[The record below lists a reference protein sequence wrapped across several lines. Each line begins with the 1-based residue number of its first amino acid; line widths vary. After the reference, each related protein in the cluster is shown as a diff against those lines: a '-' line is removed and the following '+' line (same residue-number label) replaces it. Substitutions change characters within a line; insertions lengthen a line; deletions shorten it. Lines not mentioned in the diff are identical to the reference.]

1 MTTKTTTTVIQDPK
15 AVQPAIA
22 LTRTGLLDPGA
33 VSQWVEETSGADGLT
48 SFPEPKEMEPAARV
62 IQNGPFRGIRIQ
74 IGSPLS
80 SPTLTATQ
88 STQPDLDSLSA
99 DRTVTSL
106 TAAPGSTASP

>member
-1 MTTKTTTTVIQDPK
+1 MATKTPTKVIPDPK
-15 AVQPAIA
+15 AVQPTIA
-22 LTRTGLLDPGA
+22 LTRTGLLDSDA

-80 SPTLTATQ
+80 SPTLTAIR
-88 STQPDLDSLSA
+88 STPTDLGSLST

-106 TAAPGSTASP
+106 TAAPESTASP

>member
-1 MTTKTTTTVIQDPK
+1 VSNMTTKTTTTVIQDPK

-74 IGSPLS
+74 IGSP
-80 SPTLTATQ
+80 
-88 STQPDLDSLSA
+88 
-99 DRTVTSL
+99 
-106 TAAPGSTASP
+106 